1 MVTMKNT
8 AHELLQII
16 NEFSISITN
25 MPDELFSSK
34 PNSDKW
40 SKKEVLGHLI
50 DSANNNLRRFICG
63 QYEETPKIIYQQ
75 NFWVTANNYQ
85 SIEKENIIQL
95 WKLINNQICEVLLN
109 MPIENGNLKCNTGGD
124 KEELHSIAWLA
135 DDYVKHLKH
144 HLNQIL
150 PKSFPINYP

>member
-1 MVTMKNT
+1 MVTTKNT
-8 AHELLQII
+8 AQELSQII
-16 NEFSISITN
+16 SEFSIAIKN
-25 MPDELFSSK
+25 IPDELFSAK

-63 QYEETPKIIYQQ
+63 QYEDHPKIIYQQ
-75 NFWVTANNYQ
+75 DFWVTANNYQ

-95 WKLINNQICEVLLN
+95 WNLINYQICEVLQN
-109 MPIENGNLKCNTGGD
+109 MPIENENLMCNTGRD
-124 KEELHSIAWLA
+124 KVELHSLVWLA

-150 PKSFPINYP
+150 PKSFPISYP